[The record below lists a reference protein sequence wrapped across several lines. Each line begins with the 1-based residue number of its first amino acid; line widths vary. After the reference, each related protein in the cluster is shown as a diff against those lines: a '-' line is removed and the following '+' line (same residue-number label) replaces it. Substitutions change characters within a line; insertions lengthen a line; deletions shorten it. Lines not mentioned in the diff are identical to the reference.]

1 MRKRRRLFI
10 EQEQGVF
17 MVTACG
23 HSEPIQ
29 VNSTGR
35 VRAEAVAGVKE
46 RVYTRIQTDFSMSGL
61 NVGRRKD
68 DIP

>member
-1 MRKRRRLFI
+1 
-10 EQEQGVF
+10 